1 MGREE
6 VNIANRLRLLRAEEG
21 ITQAELAKAVRVTRV
36 TISCIE
42 RGEYHPSLALAL
54 KLARFFS
61 KPVEEIFLLEEE
73 S

>member
-6 VNIANRLRLLRAEEG
+6 VKIANRLRLSRAEEG

-42 RGEYHPSLALAL
+42 RGEYHPSLTLAL
-54 KLARFFS
+54 KLARFFG
-61 KPVEEIFLLEEE
+61 KPVEEIFLFEEE